1 MAAGLS
7 DKLQNALLCGSPS
20 PSRPANRLPQR
31 EPKVQSEQPVPHSA
45 RLFARF
51 ARRARSVFYF
61 CCIQLGSCWARPV
74 LRRIFSPGDINILRV
89 AQMFSH
95 VIGSNVT
102 SHWEVSFMFL
112 FFSKQTYLRTKY
124 LFIAGALP
132 GGVPQFFYH
141 KCRCLGTIWHQ
152 KRTNSKEK

>member
-1 MAAGLS
+1 MVAW
-7 DKLQNALLCGSPS
+7 QHGSRLARQVAKCTAMLWVFFTQQAREPPPQS
-20 PSRPANRLPQR
+20 PKYGANRLF
-31 EPKVQSEQPVPHSA
+31 HTSA

-74 LRRIFSPGDINILRV
+74 LRRLFSPGDINILRV

-112 FFSKQTYLRTKY
+112 FFSKQTYLRINY
-124 LFIAGALP
+124 LFIAGALLV
-132 GGVPQFFYH
+132 GSLKFLPQM
-141 KCRCLGTIWHQ
+141 
-152 KRTNSKEK
+152 

>member
-1 MAAGLS
+1 MLWVSFTQQA
-7 DKLQNALLCGSPS
+7 
-20 PSRPANRLPQR
+20 R
-31 EPKVQSEQPVPHSA
+31 EPPPSERAQSTERTACSTLGTSV
-45 RLFARF
+45 
-51 ARRARSVFYF
+51 RSICKTCKQLFYF

>member
-1 MAAGLS
+1 MWVSFTQQARE
-7 DKLQNALLCGSPS
+7 P
-20 PSRPANRLPQR
+20 PPQR
-31 EPKVQSEQPVPHSA
+31 EPKVRSEQPASHSA

-74 LRRIFSPGDINILRV
+74 LRRLFSPGDINILRV

-112 FFSKQTYLRTKY
+112 FFSKQTYLRINY
-124 LFIAGALP
+124 LFIAGAPP
-132 GGVPQFFYH
+132 GGVPQIFYP
-141 KCRCLGTIWHQ
+141 KCRYLGTIWHQ